1 MKTRNSSS
9 KEYSYSKTYSLFAKL
24 FILLEKMAFLF
35 KNVIHIET
43 CDSYSKILSFIFDF
57 HVIIIR
63 LTCDLYS
70 ETTFTFDN
78 FTWVLADF
86 IGNMNCDLIYIV
98 VWKGFIGWPPTEWI
112 VLGWKLWNKSNF
124 IFSFSNFFFKW

>member
-1 MKTRNSSS
+1 MWKHETPHRKSTSIPIQKHIAYSQSCISYS
-9 KEYSYSKTYSLFAKL
+9 KRWHSYSKTS
-24 FILLEKMAFLF
+24 FILKHAILTRKF
-35 KNVIHIET
+35 
-43 CDSYSKILSFIFDF
+43 CRSYF

-78 FTWVLADF
+78 FTWLLADF

-98 VWKGFIGWPPTEWI
+98 VWKGFIGWPPTEWM

-124 IFSFSNFFFKW
+124 IFSFSNFFL